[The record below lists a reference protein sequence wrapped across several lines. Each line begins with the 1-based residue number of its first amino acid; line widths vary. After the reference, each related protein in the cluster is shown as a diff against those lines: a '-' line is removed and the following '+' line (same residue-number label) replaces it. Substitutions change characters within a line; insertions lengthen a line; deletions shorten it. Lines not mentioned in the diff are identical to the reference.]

1 MKKISSLRFSYGND
15 EVFSD
20 FSAQFEDT
28 GLYAISGVSG
38 VGKSTLLRL
47 ISGLEKNYQ
56 GEISGFEKDTFSYAF
71 QSPRLL
77 DWFSAKENVAAV
89 LSGKRKERMKEA
101 EKWLD
106 FLDLS
111 EHKNKRPHE
120 LSGGQQQRVSLA
132 RAFAKKSSVLLLDEP
147 TTGLDDLLSKKVM
160 ELAKKESENRLVIYV
175 THGEKEKNFADEI
188 IEIKK

>member
-1 MKKISSLRFSYGND
+1 MKTINSLNFSYGND
-15 EVFSD
+15 EIFSN
-20 FSAQFEDT
+20 FSAQFEDK

-47 ISGLEKNYQ
+47 IAGLEKSYD
-56 GEISGFEKDTFSYAF
+56 GEINGFQNDIFSFSF
-71 QSPRLL
+71 QEPRLL
-77 DWFSAKENVAAV
+77 PWLSAKENIALVF
-89 LSGKRKERMKEA
+89 SGKRKERMKEA

-106 FLDLS
+106 ILELS

-132 RAFAKKSSVLLLDEP
+132 RAFAKKSTVLLLDEP
-147 TTGLDDLLSKKVM
+147 TTGLDDLLSEKVM

-175 THGEKEKNFADEI
+175 THGEKEKNFADKI